1 MCLPTVCHEVPL
13 AASAATKNTG
23 YMRMSE
29 AMRRTGHAARATGG
43 AVRSGG
49 RRTGGL
55 VHRVTGASGA
65 SRTGLSTLIELT
77 AAGGAADAFV
87 AVSLAGT
94 IFFSTS
100 VDQAR
105 GKVVLFLLVTMAPF
119 AVLAPFIGPAMDRM
133 QQGRRY
139 LLAGTLLA
147 RGLLAWGMSAAI
159 TSPVTLL
166 PAAFGILVLQKAYGV
181 ARASV
186 TPRLLPT
193 EITLVAANARS
204 QLITLTAS
212 MLGGAVAA
220 GIQAS
225 AGAAWV
231 LRAGTLIYLAA
242 MFLALRLPDQ
252 VDVPPAPAPAPAADP
267 STASAAAATD
277 APRSAAPRARTAPYP
292 DEYDRRTAPY
302 QDDHDPST
310 APYQDDDDRRTAR
323 RRGHDRRTPP
333 PPAAYDQ
340 GTARQP
346 TAPDSRTARQPD
358 FHPNDGGRYSRPP
371 DTGRGAYGPGSRD
384 GNTVPYEPAGLPPGA
399 APGPNGDSA
408 GGATAAG
415 GATGRARGSRFRLF
429 SNVGPVV
436 GEAMRGNAVLRAF
449 SGYMVFFLAFLL
461 RTGHFGV
468 SHNFAL
474 GALVAAA
481 AAGGLAAMA
490 IGSLIKAR
498 APVFILYAMLTLA
511 PIVTA
516 AGAWFFG
523 LAAAITVA
531 FTAALAAGL
540 AKLSLDSTVQR
551 EIPEEVRSSA
561 FAVSET
567 LNQVSNVAGSVA
579 GVLVSMLGNGEVGL
593 AIPAAGLTAALVAMV
608 ARRRRRVLAQ
618 RQEEYRSPDPRPRR
632 RPERRP
638 RPARPRRPG

>member
-1 MCLPTVCHEVPL
+1 VRLLTVYHGVPLDVPL
-13 AASAATKNTG
+13 AASATTKNTG

-65 SRTGLSTLIELT
+65 GRTGLSTLIELT
-77 AAGGAADAFV
+77 AAGGAGDAFV

-147 RGLLAWGMSAAI
+147 RGLLCWGMSAAI
-159 TSPVTLL
+159 SSPVTLL

-181 ARASV
+181 ARASI
-186 TPRLLPT
+186 TPRLLPA
-193 EITLVAANARS
+193 EITLVTANARS

-212 MLGGAVAA
+212 LLGGGLAA
-220 GIQAS
+220 GIETS

-231 LRAGTLIYLAA
+231 LRTGTLIYLAA
-242 MFLALRLPDQ
+242 MFLALRLPDE
-252 VDVPPAPAPAPAADP
+252 VDVPPVPKPAAAAEPGTAQAPAAFGP
-267 STASAAAATD
+267 RTAWQ
-277 APRSAAPRARTAPYP
+277 PAAPG
-292 DEYDRRTAPY
+292 
-302 QDDHDPST
+302 SW
-310 APYQDDDDRRTAR
+310 
-323 RRGHDRRTPP
+323 PP
-333 PPAAYDQ
+333 
-340 GTARQP
+340 
-346 TAPDSRTARQPD
+346 RQPD
-358 FHPNDGGRYSRPP
+358 SDFYPNDRGRNGRPP
-371 DTGRGAYGPGSRD
+371 DNGRGAYGSGSRD
-384 GNTVPYEPAGLPPGA
+384 GNTVPYEPAALPPGEEDH
-399 APGPNGDSA
+399 GPNGDAAAPA
-408 GGATAAG
+408 GKAAG
-415 GATGRARGSRFRLF
+415 RAAGKWWRPLSK
-429 SNVGPVV
+429 VGPVV

-481 AAGGLAAMA
+481 AVGGLAAMA

-498 APVFILYAMLTLA
+498 APVFILFTMLTLA

-516 AGAWFFG
+516 ACAWFFS
-523 LAAAITVA
+523 LEAAIAVA

-551 EIPEEVRSSA
+551 EIGEEIRSSA

-579 GVLVSMLGNGEVGL
+579 GVLVSMLDNGQIGL
-593 AIPAAGLTAALVAMV
+593 AIPAAGLTAALVSLV
-608 ARRRRRVLAQ
+608 ARRRRGILAQ
-618 RQEEYRSPDPRPRR
+618 RQDEHR
-632 RPERRP
+632 RPASRP
-638 RPARPRRPG
+638 LGPPGSRPSTGRPSPARPRRPR